1 MNGPRPEPQAAS
13 LGGAPGDGDTA
24 PPHQINHQHDH
35 VAGGGQ
41 GSTSCPVH
49 NIQGRGGRSLTKC
62 GRSLKQ
68 RPGGRLGPGRREGQ
82 LLVPPRRRCSRVPY
96 WSSCLPSP
104 LAHPVLEGAWLQK

>member
-1 MNGPRPEPQAAS
+1 M
-13 LGGAPGDGDTA
+13 GDTA

-35 VAGGGQ
+35 VAGGGAGQ
-41 GSTSCPVH
+41 DELPQFTTSRAELYYVWS
-49 NIQGRGGRSLTKC
+49 GAFSRG
-62 GRSLKQ
+62 
-68 RPGGRLGPGRREGQ
+68 PEGRLGPGRREGQ